1 MDAQKL
7 IKPAKLIKGSKEKNI
22 PMEVGGKDD
31 VRVTEHDYA
40 VETAQLNKRD
50 RTVDS
55 VPTTPFKNPAGKK
68 PRPADDGERKFPT
81 TPFYRQ

>member
-40 VETAQLNKRD
+40 VENYAI
-50 RTVDS
+50 
-55 VPTTPFKNPAGKK
+55 
-68 PRPADDGERKFPT
+68 
-81 TPFYRQ
+81 